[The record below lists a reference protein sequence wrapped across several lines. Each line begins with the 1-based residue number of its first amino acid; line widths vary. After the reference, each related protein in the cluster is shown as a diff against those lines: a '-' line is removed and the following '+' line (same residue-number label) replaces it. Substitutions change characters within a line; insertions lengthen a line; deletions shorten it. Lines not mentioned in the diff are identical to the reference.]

1 MIHACLECAVNPY
14 AQRYTAKK
22 HRGRSWIDT
31 KPQIASCI
39 LPVSASTYCC
49 CCWHSFPYHYCLY
62 YRLQVRRILSIWC
75 VILLCFS
82 NCRISLRRNTLA
94 VAGVAAHL
102 NHRAGEVYEVPTY
115 EKAGQ
120 NHREGGAEASHDQ
133 HHILRLLEH
142 GE

>member
-62 YRLQVRRILSIWC
+62 YRLQV
-75 VILLCFS
+75 
-82 NCRISLRRNTLA
+82 TGA
-94 VAGVAAHL
+94 
-102 NHRAGEVYEVPTY
+102 TY
-115 EKAGQ
+115 FVDLVRDFIVFFKLQ
-120 NHREGGAEASHDQ
+120 D
-133 HHILRLLEH
+133 
-142 GE
+142 